1 MFHVHNQRMIADMFS
16 PTNRMGDIS
25 FGAMRSFAW
34 VACLALASSV
44 ARNAAADQKRAARLF
59 DEALALADANRW
71 DAACPKFRES
81 LEAEASVGA
90 QLNVAKCSERAALL
104 LQAER
109 EYQALLELN
118 QSTRDRERR
127 LEVEARAK
135 EALKSLERRIP
146 RVLIK
151 VTPASAEARL
161 LVDGDPPANVADNGA
176 VRLDPGLHKIRAEAS
191 AFEAAEEV
199 VTLKEG
205 EERVLELVMGRVPI
219 DRVGPERRSA
229 DLSLVGWVSAGA
241 GLAVAAGGAAM
252 VGVASMRATEIEDAC
267 GKDAEPPQCSGNA
280 ADAARANELS
290 EEGTALEVGGFSLLG
305 LGSAALATGIVMLAV
320 DAAGESSAPTG
331 LTVLPVIGAREG
343 GLWACVPF

>member
-1 MFHVHNQRMIADMFS
+1 
-16 PTNRMGDIS
+16 
-25 FGAMRSFAW
+25 MRFFAW
-34 VACLALASSV
+34 IAGAAVAFGV
-44 ARNAAADQKRAARLF
+44 ARDAAADQKRAARLF

-90 QLNVAKCSERAALL
+90 QLNVAKCSERASLL

-109 EYQALLELN
+109 EYRALLELN
-118 QSTRDRERR
+118 RSTRDRDRR

-146 RVLIK
+146 RVVVK
-151 VTPASAEARL
+151 VKPASAEARL
-161 LVDGDPPANVADNGA
+161 LIDGEPPVSTATNGA
-176 VRLDPGLHKIRAEAS
+176 VRLDPGLHKVRAEAS

-205 EERVLELVMGRVPI
+205 EERVVELAMGRVPI
-219 DRVGPERRSA
+219 DRVGPETRPA
-229 DLSLVGWVSAGA
+229 DFSLVGWVSAGA

-252 VGVASMRATEIEDAC
+252 VGVASMRANEIEDVC
-267 GKDAEPPQCSGNA
+267 GKEAKPPRCGGDA

-290 EEGTALEVGGFSLLG
+290 EEGTALEIGGFSLLG
-305 LGSAALATGIVMLAV
+305 IGGAALATGIVILAV
-320 DAAGESSAPTG
+320 DAAGAPSASTG
-331 LTVLPVIGAREG
+331 LTVLPVIGTHEG
-343 GLWACVPF
+343 GLWACLPF